1 MVFLE
6 GGEVVLYVYIGCFT
20 FGILYSLG
28 SLLLSSDGFDGDGAD
43 SGDFDFSD
51 GIDSG
56 SFDAQIDA
64 TAQGDLDVQTD
75 SATDTDVDT
84 PSPFSPIVIASAITT
99 FGAVGLIGKLAFRMS
114 DVASAVV
121 SLGFSGA
128 IGMAIFFGIVKFMY
142 NSQSNS
148 IYSQNDIVGFD
159 AEVITPIPPNGLG
172 EIAYVINGTRY
183 NLAAKSTS
191 GEKIERGE
199 AVKIRSIS
207 GNIAIVSRK
216 MTLDDYDRMKNE
228 QNSYE

>member
-1 MVFLE
+1 M
-6 GGEVVLYVYIGCFT
+6 LYVYIGCFT
-20 FGILYSLG
+20 FGILYSLV
-28 SLLLSSDGFDGDGAD
+28 SLLLSSNGFDGDGAD

-75 SATDTDVDT
+75 AATDTDVDT

-99 FGAVGLIGKLAFRMS
+99 FGAVGLIGKLGFRMS
-114 DVASAVV
+114 DVTSAVV
-121 SLGFSGA
+121 SLGFAGS

-142 NSQSNS
+142 SSQSNS
-148 IYSQNDIVGFD
+148 IYSQDEIVGFD

-183 NLAAKSTS
+183 NLSAKSAD
-191 GEKIERGE
+191 GEKIGRGE
-199 AVKIRSIS
+199 TVKIRSVS
-207 GNIAIVSRK
+207 GNLAIVSRK
-216 MTLDDYDRMKNE
+216 MTLEDYDRIKNAPNSNE
-228 QNSYE
+228 EMQN